1 MKEVIFPVCFPP
13 VSVSW
18 TEWVVEHCS
27 GIKTPRRSPSL
38 LTRKG
43 PCELKNVGS
52 SHILFLEFF
61 FPCPAQGQTQSL
73 RSGTATSVW
82 AFKAPKGKEREKEWK
97 EGRKEGRNEGSKE
110 EGRKGMRK
118 EREKRE
124 RKEKKDRKYK
134 KGRRKKERKE
144 MSCLTS
150 DLEVQT
156 SDLWYWHTDRNIDQW
171 QWNRKPR
178 DKFMH
183 LWTPCLWQRRQKY
196 TMEKRQ
202 SV

>member
-1 MKEVIFPVCFPP
+1 M
-13 VSVSW
+13 
-18 TEWVVEHCS
+18 
-27 GIKTPRRSPSL
+27 
-38 LTRKG
+38 
-43 PCELKNVGS
+43 
-52 SHILFLEFF
+52 FLEVF

-73 RSGTATSVW
+73 RSGTAASVW
-82 AFKAPKGKEREKEWK
+82 AFKTPKGKERDKEWK

-156 SDLWYWHTDRNIDQW
+156 SDYKATVIKTVWYWHKDRNIDQW
-171 QWNRKPR
+171 Q
-178 DKFMH
+178 
-183 LWTPCLWQRRQKY
+183 
-196 TMEKRQ
+196 
-202 SV
+202 